1 MFENETDSILYFIK
15 RVNRIVIT
23 IIFLSLRP
31 LVSFWT
37 ASFTSIIIDICVV
50 LSEFNLLVRILLL
63 HTHMRY
69 FVSMKSRISRFP
81 VLAQKID
88 KIFFHGNIA
97 SYLLSSPPPWCPNK
111 YADQDALWAMASIF
125 LRALKNLFFCFI
137 FISFLIFS
145 KLFSLSI
152 HYSFFFCTLLLKSF
166 WKRKE
171 KKQNT

>member
-1 MFENETDSILYFIK
+1 MLYNRCVQHSAQLKEADFLPTSFEVILAF
-15 RVNRIVIT
+15 T
-23 IIFLSLRP
+23 LS
-31 LVSFWT
+31 
-37 ASFTSIIIDICVV
+37 CVV
-50 LSEFNLLVRILLL
+50 ISEFNFEIYCNLLVRIILL
-63 HTHMRY
+63 HTHMGY

-97 SYLLSSPPPWCPNK
+97 SYLLSSLPPYCPNK

-152 HYSFFFCTLLLKSF
+152 HYSFFFVLF
-166 WKRKE
+166 Y
-171 KKQNT
+171 